1 MTVHTMESV
10 LSYCMEWMC
19 FLPRGKNEPL
29 RCCVFELHRIDV
41 KMYCIENVTYVMK
54 ICIENEIMNHVLHVH
69 HNWLN
74 CVGWKFH
81 EWMNRWR
88 HKHIHLVLPWWFIRS
103 SWERAIYIH
112 RGKLSKKASCQQR
125 FIPKPKSKRLPG
137 QRWSKKIQMVD
148 SVYIHAYQGMAYLP
162 QHSHLTL
169 LIRDVILL
177 QSLSY
182 ISGL

>member
-1 MTVHTMESV
+1 MIYLGFIAEEDIHKMTVHTMESV

-88 HKHIHLVLPWWFIRS
+88 HKHIHLVLPDDI
-103 SWERAIYIH
+103 SWVVGRGLYICTELDCQTSIMPTKVH
-112 RGKLSKKASCQQR
+112 PKAKVKEVAR
-125 FIPKPKSKRLPG
+125 G
-137 QRWSKKIQMVD
+137 QRRYRWWIPSTFTHIKAWLIFHN
-148 SVYIHAYQGMAYLP
+148 IH
-162 QHSHLTL
+162 
-169 LIRDVILL
+169 I
-177 QSLSY
+177 
-182 ISGL
+182 